1 MINLYGMEVIVSPL
15 VQDMPKL
22 KFNAAFLGGS
32 TRTIDEFNRWLLE
45 RFGTKPIYL
54 MLFNQKIV
62 TNKRGLAAL
71 RNAAK
76 EWQLE
81 PAKKNTSSAT
91 PDTLL
96 MIRRSSMGLMTILT
110 PASADGPDGPRL
122 QAIVRSECYGQL
134 EKRTKNEN
142 HGNTTTNRQ
151 QAA

>member
-62 TNKRGLAAL
+62 TNERGLAAL
-71 RNAAK
+71 RNAGKAK
-76 EWQLE
+76 Q
-81 PAKKNTSSAT
+81 
-91 PDTLL
+91 
-96 MIRRSSMGLMTILT
+96 
-110 PASADGPDGPRL
+110 
-122 QAIVRSECYGQL
+122 
-134 EKRTKNEN
+134 
-142 HGNTTTNRQ
+142 
-151 QAA
+151 